1 MNNTGADG
9 MDTGDVP
16 DAFVAVIVKVYIV
29 PSVRPVNKI
38 GLDVPVAIMLFGLD
52 VIVYVSAYKEGV
64 NVMEAVPED
73 GAATRFFGAR
83 GIGLTRTDT
92 DGADDT
98 DVPVA
103 LVAVAIK
110 LYNEPFVSPITKI
123 GLNVPIVTIL
133 HGDEEIV

>member
-73 GAATRFFGAR
+73 GAATRFFGTSLSFVELCFSD
-83 GIGLTRTDT
+83 IC
-92 DGADDT
+92 
-98 DVPVA
+98 
-103 LVAVAIK
+103 
-110 LYNEPFVSPITKI
+110 YNLFNSKI
-123 GLNVPIVTIL
+123 RQ
-133 HGDEEIV
+133 